1 MARALALALF
11 PLLASLAFAQVSCDA
26 QEVVFDFSSPGPLTV
41 QGGYPVANLAGYLHI
56 FDTGPSLFLPTRVV
70 GGVGY
75 RVQCTVTTGKKGGK
89 GTACGAD
96 QTYCFR
102 IESLSQAPSFP
113 LDPYTRLYAMVQ
125 TVSGAGVTVHVPSP
139 TPLASI
145 PDRMGLA
152 SVPRN
157 TTAILDIY
165 LFLYLSPEDTFATL
179 PTSGWITVTY
189 RLDRD

>member
-1 MARALALALF
+1 MARALALSLFLVPWAL
-11 PLLASLAFAQVSCDA
+11 AQVSCDA
-26 QEVVFDFSSPGPLTV
+26 QEVVFDLSSPGPLVV
-41 QGGYPVANLAGYLHI
+41 QGGYPVANLAGYLYL
-56 FDTGPSLFLPTRVV
+56 FDAGPSLLLPTRVV

-75 RVQCTVTTGKKGGK
+75 RVQCTVTTGKKGGR
-89 GTACGAD
+89 GTACGAG

-102 IESLSQAPSFP
+102 VESVSQASSFP
-113 LDPYTRLYAMVQ
+113 VDPYTRLYAMVQ
-125 TVSGAGVTVHVPSP
+125 TVSGAGVRVHVPSP

-165 LFLYLSPEDTFATL
+165 LFLYLSPEDTFADL
-179 PTSGWITVTY
+179 PLSGGVTVTY
-189 RLDRD
+189 RLDGD